1 MFTPALLS
9 PVENEE
15 KGKHAAGPYP
25 SKCWKGGRSGRVS
38 SSLAQGTYE
47 ANCQKVLVP
56 NDSIGKCVALL
67 DRRAPRS
74 GGRTNPSKPNK
85 LLSSLSHSISIVQ
98 QMLSLGNTGAA
109 ERASKGKRRRSR
121 QMRKSTLERGGCRKA
136 TGGKT
141 DARLQITIEP
151 QVHGHIHH
159 PIRRLRR
166 HLPYLGKADYQAAF
180 GRRDPT
186 SCPFRPSASFPEG
199 KPLAYR

>member
-25 SKCWKGGRSGRVS
+25 SKCWKGGRTGRVS

-85 LLSSLSHSISIVQ
+85 LLSSLSHSI
-98 QMLSLGNTGAA
+98 
-109 ERASKGKRRRSR
+109 
-121 QMRKSTLERGGCRKA
+121 
-136 TGGKT
+136 
-141 DARLQITIEP
+141 
-151 QVHGHIHH
+151 
-159 PIRRLRR
+159 
-166 HLPYLGKADYQAAF
+166 
-180 GRRDPT
+180 
-186 SCPFRPSASFPEG
+186 
-199 KPLAYR
+199 